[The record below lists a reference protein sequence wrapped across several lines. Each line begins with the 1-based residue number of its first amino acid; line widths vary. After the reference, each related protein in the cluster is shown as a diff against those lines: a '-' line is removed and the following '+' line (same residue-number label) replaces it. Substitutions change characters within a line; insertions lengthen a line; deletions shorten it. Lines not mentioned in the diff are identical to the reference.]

1 MSKLHFSPLQKLLF
15 FSGLVLVT
23 GGLAAL
29 GIMQIKPLS
38 APNLSA
44 GVTAAAA
51 YAAKGNYAAALK
63 IYDRLIKFHPANGDL
78 YIRRGLMHLRTGN
91 MTRAQADFKQASQD
105 RNFSAVALQWSAT
118 AYSLKKDYSKQETAA
133 SAAIAAGG
141 ENADSYALRGLARA
155 ALGRTAEAV
164 QDFSAA
170 AAKNG
175 NDAFLVI
182 KKAEL
187 EYELRDFA
195 AARASLAR
203 AFALKTANPQAYA
216 LLGRLELEAGN
227 RAKAIEGFEMA
238 ALMSDNAPHYV
249 ALLNSA
255 MTGRVAA
262 APKAEKG
269 ARR

>member
-1 MSKLHFSPLQKLLF
+1 MSRLHFNPLQKLLF

-44 GVTAAAA
+44 GVAAASA

-63 IYDRLIKFHPANGDL
+63 IYNRLIKFHPANGDL

-91 MTRAQADFKQASQD
+91 MVRAQADFKQASRD
-105 RNFSAVALQWSAT
+105 RKVAAVAMQWSAT
-118 AYSLKKDYSKQETAA
+118 AYSLKKDYANQEASA

-155 ALGRTAEAV
+155 GLGRTAEAV
-164 QDFSAA
+164 QDMTAA
-170 AAKNG
+170 VAKNG

-203 AFALKTANPQAYA
+203 AFALKTADPQAYA
-216 LLGRLELEAGN
+216 LLGRLEMEAGN

-238 ALMSDNAPHYV
+238 ALMSDNAPQYV
-249 ALLNSA
+249 ALLNNA
-255 MTGRVAA
+255 MAGRVPAVA
-262 APKAEKG
+262 KAGKG
-269 ARR
+269 VRR